1 MEEWREE
8 QNKVNVIISL
18 HGSYRIDSE
27 SGSIEVFTA
36 PTKFKSLHHAPINY
50 SPSGFQKPELLFI
63 LLCKLLKNVP
73 IEMIYRIFN
82 DNTFNKH
89 SDVWHKILH
98 PTSTQTEICDKL
110 YEFFNVKY
118 LTTSIKRKYYSYDLL
133 SSAFIETSL
142 SYSDD
147 IVEKES
153 LKVIYTLGS
162 IDDYS
167 HVRGIGIFATED
179 FILEFA
185 DSYFVRMKIVL
196 DYLENTG
203 LIFSDYTIL
212 EKTANSIVLRYSKF
226 QNIMQ
231 CKYYITWSIYREMMQ
246 DPIYWDIFV
255 EIYLD
260 IFVERNIEEIHKGI
274 FNILTSHLVIE
285 PDAERPGHSKIL
297 EENPLVEGEE
307 DYRKSFLCYTDDT
320 SDFQIADVNHDEELT
335 IITPDTE
342 PFSCINS
349 SFRMEDLKEVFH
361 RERYDGN
368 SKVFGLKENSFIKP
382 YMDTMRACIAEDA
395 ARRPPG
401 ENCFNTFLTD
411 LQDCTDSAAA
421 HGFWAEDKREKN
433 NYFNKIEILFKR
445 NVATLFSTTNENII
459 NFITSNRRNSLMIF
473 DRSCA
478 CVYDLPEEVS
488 TKVFDFD
495 PDPRIARGK
504 TRKKRK
510 SKKKKSKKKK
520 SKRKSKRKMRR

>member
-1 MEEWREE
+1 MEERREE
-8 QNKVNVIISL
+8 ENKINVIISI
-18 HGSYRIDSE
+18 HGAYNIDSE
-27 SGSIEVFTA
+27 SGSIEVFTT
-36 PTKFKSLHHAPINY
+36 PTKFKSLHLSPINY
-50 SPSGFQKPELLFI
+50 SPFGFQKLELLFI

-82 DNTFNKH
+82 DNTINKH
-89 SDVWHKILH
+89 SDVWHKISH

-118 LTTSIKRKYYSYDLL
+118 LTTSVRRKYYSYDLL

-167 HVRGIGIFATED
+167 HIRGVGIFTSED
-179 FILEFA
+179 FILEFK

-203 LIFSDYTIL
+203 LIFSDYTKV
-212 EKTANSIVLRYSKF
+212 ERKTANSIVLRYSTF

-231 CKYYITWSIYREMMQ
+231 CKYYIAWSIYREMMKESR
-246 DPIYWDIFV
+246 YWDIF
-255 EIYLD
+255 
-260 IFVERNIEEIHKGI
+260 FERNIEEIHKGI

-297 EENPLVEGEE
+297 EQNPLVEGEE

-320 SDFQIADVNHDEELT
+320 SDFQIADVNHDEELK

-349 SFRMEDLKEVFH
+349 SFRMEDLKEVFN

-411 LQDCTDSAAA
+411 LQDYTETTAAA
-421 HGFWAEDKREKN
+421 CRLLPEDTN
-433 NYFNKIEILFKR
+433 HYYTKIKILFKR

-478 CVYDLPEEVS
+478 YVYDLPEEVS

-510 SKKKKSKKKK
+510 SKKRKSK
-520 SKRKSKRKMRR
+520 KRKSKRKMRR